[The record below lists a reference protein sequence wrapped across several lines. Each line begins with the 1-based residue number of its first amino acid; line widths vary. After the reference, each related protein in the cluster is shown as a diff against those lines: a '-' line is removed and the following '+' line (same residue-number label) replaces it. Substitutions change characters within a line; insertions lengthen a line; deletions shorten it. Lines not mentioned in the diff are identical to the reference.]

1 MKKVLRF
8 LGWVSFLCTLIL
20 VVRLALSSGSD
31 DFGQWLARAM
41 GALILTAVL
50 LVGCDWRRGDG

>member
-1 MKKVLRF
+1 MKRVLRF
-8 LGWVSFLCTLIL
+8 LGWISFFITLVL

-31 DFGQWLARAM
+31 DFGQWLARCL

-50 LVGCDWRRGDG
+50 LIASDSDGLR